1 MDSSDSVPLFA
12 QHILTNVFSNIWR
25 ADLIPIAGYAILFM
39 VLIFLTG
46 VLSSIETSFFSMS
59 SAEKK
64 ELDKSEE
71 NKDKSIIRLMEN
83 PKSLIATI
91 LLTNLILY
99 FLLIIVGFYLYDL
112 IVTSQGYTYHRLVQ
126 PTIIL
131 TVIIILRL
139 IFGEIGPKIYATQ
152 NNIKVVRNSVFLIQ
166 LLRFLLRPIVNV
178 FLIVA
183 VFINKKLEKYNRAAL
198 AEELDQAL
206 DHVSGQSSSQ
216 ILAEKD
222 LLKGIVNFGNIY
234 VTQIMKARV
243 DIIYVDTTMN
253 FHEVLNTV
261 RNSGYSRIPV
271 ISGDIDQTMGI
282 IYAKDLLPY
291 LEKDRDF
298 DWHPLIKAAMFIPES
313 KKIDDLLK
321 EFKKKHVHIAI
332 VVDEYGGTSGLVTLE
347 DVMEEIIGEI
357 KDEFDD
363 IHEIDFIKIDKNNY
377 IFEGKTGIYDACK
390 VMEIPIDS
398 FEEFKGEADTIAG
411 MLLEIKG
418 ELPEENEFIDV
429 EGFTFVAVEMNATRI
444 VKVKITTH
452 EA

>member
-99 FLLIIVGFYLYDL
+99 FLLIVVGGYLYDL
-112 IVTSQGYTYHRLVQ
+112 IVTSQEYTYHRLVQ

-183 VFINKKLEKYNRAAL
+183 V
-198 AEELDQAL
+198 
-206 DHVSGQSSSQ
+206 
-216 ILAEKD
+216 
-222 LLKGIVNFGNIY
+222 
-234 VTQIMKARV
+234 
-243 DIIYVDTTMN
+243 
-253 FHEVLNTV
+253 
-261 RNSGYSRIPV
+261 
-271 ISGDIDQTMGI
+271 
-282 IYAKDLLPY
+282 
-291 LEKDRDF
+291 
-298 DWHPLIKAAMFIPES
+298 
-313 KKIDDLLK
+313 
-321 EFKKKHVHIAI
+321 
-332 VVDEYGGTSGLVTLE
+332 
-347 DVMEEIIGEI
+347 
-357 KDEFDD
+357 
-363 IHEIDFIKIDKNNY
+363 
-377 IFEGKTGIYDACK
+377 
-390 VMEIPIDS
+390 
-398 FEEFKGEADTIAG
+398 
-411 MLLEIKG
+411 
-418 ELPEENEFIDV
+418 
-429 EGFTFVAVEMNATRI
+429 
-444 VKVKITTH
+444 
-452 EA
+452 

>member
-1 MDSSDSVPLFA
+1 
-12 QHILTNVFSNIWR
+12 
-25 ADLIPIAGYAILFM
+25 M

-99 FLLIIVGFYLYDL
+99 FLLIVVGGYLYDL
-112 IVTSQGYTYHRLVQ
+112 IVTSQEYTYHRLVQ

-152 NNIKVVRNSVFLIQ
+152 NNSKVVRNSVFLIQ

-332 VVDEYGGTSGLVTLE
+332 VVDEYGGTSGIVTLE

-398 FEEFKGEADTIAG
+398 FEGVRGEADTIAG

>member
-99 FLLIIVGFYLYDL
+99 FLLIVVGGYLYDL
-112 IVTSQGYTYHRLVQ
+112 IVTSQEYTYHRLVQ

-332 VVDEYGGTSGLVTLE
+332 VVDEYGGTSGIVTLE